1 MKTIQ
6 KLILFFLIYLF
17 LPVPFSAAQS
27 QPRQNNGDVLV
38 GRISYIEG
46 QLLRYVPEDK
56 DWVAAV
62 IDAPFGMEDSLY
74 TAENSR
80 AEFIIPNNT
89 WIRIDDKTQIQVLAL
104 EDDATQVDVAS
115 GVARFYNRSAQGVI
129 KATTPFGYVIA
140 PSNTTFDLYVGDES
154 VEVIAL
160 KGTVDFIHGAGNTK
174 YEVTAGSFSILADNK
189 RVASGKGTAL
199 PAWDAWNAVRDDVWR
214 SRLAM
219 TGDSAK
225 YLPSGIRDEA
235 YALEENGSWEQ
246 VYYDGAY
253 RNFWRPRYVYNGWS
267 PYTVGRW
274 TVWYGDNC
282 WIPYE
287 PFGYVTH
294 HYGSWVYVDHYR
306 CWYWAPPVTYVPV
319 TRGPFIVCSWYP
331 GRVSWIYTDGYIG
344 WVPLAPWEPYY
355 CYNHWGP
362 SSIVVNNIN
371 ITNVYIDKHK
381 HHYGEHAVVVK
392 QGHFY
397 TVNNYKNVR
406 IKNINNNVEF
416 DKYRRIPVI
425 SDRVV
430 KNLHDIKQRYNF
442 TNTPVG
448 HKPHHSVEERIKYNQ
463 AQARQAEKEPGRE
476 IVQRTARMRKGGIDS
491 GGTIKTPEVV
501 SKLVPARGADSARK
515 PASFNQDQVTGR
527 AISQPAPQEPSEHLT
542 KKSPV
547 PRTSN
552 PGRESQT
559 AEPERH
565 SVSKV
570 TMPRPPKEGHVRIDQ
585 PEKPVKMKEG
595 RRRPQPPQSAVLT
608 QPDGHKQPAETPPAD
623 SRPIPPR
630 TEKMDVGQPESPVK
644 REEGGRVT
652 NQPHAIE
659 PAQSGKR
666 VEHHRNQPAA
676 RETIAPVPQR
686 DISIERPERPAQ
698 MRQERP
704 LTKPAPQQAEPREI
718 APGQPVY
725 RQQSPSS
732 GHAEPQQYQQRY
744 APRQG
749 FQLR

>member
-1 MKTIQ
+1 
-6 KLILFFLIYLF
+6 
-17 LPVPFSAAQS
+17 
-27 QPRQNNGDVLV
+27 
-38 GRISYIEG
+38 
-46 QLLRYVPEDK
+46 
-56 DWVAAV
+56 
-62 IDAPFGMEDSLY
+62 
-74 TAENSR
+74 
-80 AEFIIPNNT
+80 
-89 WIRIDDKTQIQVLAL
+89 
-104 EDDATQVDVAS
+104 
-115 GVARFYNRSAQGVI
+115 
-129 KATTPFGYVIA
+129 
-140 PSNTTFDLYVGDES
+140 
-154 VEVIAL
+154 
-160 KGTVDFIHGAGNTK
+160 
-174 YEVTAGSFSILADNK
+174 
-189 RVASGKGTAL
+189 
-199 PAWDAWNAVRDDVWR
+199 
-214 SRLAM
+214 M

-253 RNFWRPRYVYNGWS
+253 RNFWRPRYVYDGWS

-294 HYGSWVYVDHYR
+294 HYGNWVYVDRYH
-306 CWYWAPPVTYVPV
+306 CWYWAPPVTYMPV
-319 TRGPFIVCSWYP
+319 ARGPFIVCSWYP

-355 CYNHWGP
+355 CYHHWGP

-371 ITNVYIDKHK
+371 ITNIYIDKH
-381 HHYGEHAVVVK
+381 HYGKHAVVVR

-397 TVNNYKNVR
+397 TVNNYKDVR
-406 IKNINNNVEF
+406 IKHINKDFEF
-416 DKYRRIPVI
+416 GKYRRVPVI

-430 KNLHDIKQRYNF
+430 KNLPDMKQRHNF

-448 HKPHHSVEERIKYNQ
+448 HKPHHSAEERIKYNQ
-463 AQARQAEKEPGRE
+463 AQARQAEKEPGSRMLK
-476 IVQRTARMRKGGIDS
+476 RTAKMQRGELAS
-491 GGTIKTPEVV
+491 GTAVKHPEAV
-501 SKLVPARGADSARK
+501 SKLVPAHGADSARK

-527 AISQPAPQEPSEHLT
+527 AISQPVPREPSAPFT
-542 KKSPV
+542 KKASDPRMSSP
-547 PRTSN
+547 S
-552 PGRESQT
+552 RESQP
-559 AEPERH
+559 AEPDLH
-565 SVSKV
+565 SVSEV
-570 TMPRPPKEGHVRIDQ
+570 TKPWPTREGTIRIDQ

-608 QPDGHKQPAETPPAD
+608 QPDGHNQPAETPPAV

-630 TEKMDVGQPESPVK
+630 NEKKISIGQPESPVK

-652 NQPHAIE
+652 NQPHTIE
-659 PAQSGKR
+659 PVQSGKR
-666 VEHHRNQPAA
+666 LEHHRNQPAA

-686 DISIERPERPAQ
+686 YISIERPAQ

-718 APGQPVY
+718 APRQPVY
-725 RQQSPSS
+725 QQQSPSS
-732 GHAEPQQYQQRY
+732 GPAEQQRYQQRY